1 MYVLIASFIDQKE
14 NKLIGLRFID
24 IDSDENNKE
33 SFDLTIEDTLADL
46 ADGSISICGVTNED
60 ELYQLSYLASQF
72 DIESGCLI
80 NDFRYIKLDDTTYA
94 DCLGKIYYANNPV
107 ELDNILAGRVLT
119 EMDKEEDKS
128 ELEEENI
135 SVKEINQ
142 DDLSF
147 YTKACGLGNYS
158 KIALLTDKYLSKID
172 YGVSVEDELL
182 KIRRAGRFLYSLPS
196 KKIGCMNVCA
206 NRETGLYGICCISSE
221 GEWVVLEPVYSQ
233 LETVRINTTTYIMG
247 LKDNIWY
254 LIDLKKKDSNILL
267 SDIQDWFAI
276 NNADKKSGRL
286 FIALDGNKDSGYYWY
301 LVDKG
306 GIKGRQIGCK
316 MLLTDVLFAKG
327 RSYAKLVD
335 TVEFG
340 DPRHGDTVIVSM
352 KDYSMDSMLSFR
364 RTIGQLSIP
373 NNTNEE
379 VVLYY
384 NITCDATSG
393 EIVYETDKGYK
404 SVIRTFIEVNPD
416 FISYL
421 SLFYGLTPKD
431 YSIDVKVRKHYEKR
445 HQYTFMKV
453 DVEVAEKVK
462 ELLTYFMNYTSA
474 KVLSAYWNSLD
485 MINLDVALN
494 DLELSNFSHV
504 CDCNDGI
511 PLYVKILVIK
521 NIDESSNFILLSR
534 RKSKNIQVNTYE
546 LVQSG
551 GYISDSLS
559 SGVGLENI
567 LKLDVGYYPVK
578 TNVVSQIKQEHNIKG
593 IAPLDIVQKYK
604 KTKFTIKHTTYRNV
618 NTMKLVCSIN
628 RKTEEI
634 LEFSIML
641 KSYDGLDFKT
651 SDVVM
656 KKLEVDGHRDIE
668 DVREH
673 AKAYAK
679 LMNES
684 QPVLSGFYQSA
695 FLLDVI

>member
-1 MYVLIASFIDQKE
+1 MYVLIASFIDQKV

-24 IDSDENNKE
+24 IDENNKE
-33 SFDLTIEDTLADL
+33 SFDLTVEDTLADL

-72 DIESGCLI
+72 DIESGLLL

-94 DCLGKIYYANNPV
+94 DCLGKIYHAKSPA
-107 ELDNILAGRVLT
+107 ELDNILAGRILT
-119 EMDKEEDKS
+119 EMDENEV
-128 ELEEENI
+128 EEEKKEN
-135 SVKEINQ
+135 VKEINQ

-147 YTKACGLGNYS
+147 YNKACGLGNYS
-158 KIALLTDKYLSKID
+158 NIASLTEKYISKID
-172 YGVSVEDELL
+172 YSTSVEDELL
-182 KIRRAGRFLYSLPS
+182 KIRRAGRFIYPLSS
-196 KKIGCMNVCA
+196 KKIGYLSVCKDI
-206 NRETGLYGICCISSE
+206 ETHLYGICCISSE

-233 LETVRINTTTYIMG
+233 LETVRINTTTYIIG
-247 LKDNIWY
+247 LRDNIWN
-254 LIDLKKKDSNILL
+254 LIDLKKKESNILL

-286 FIALDGNKDSGYYWY
+286 FIALNGTKESGYYWY
-301 LVDKG
+301 LVNKG
-306 GIKGRQIGCK
+306 GEKGRQIGCK

-340 DPRHGDTVIVSM
+340 DPRHGDTVIISM

-364 RTIGQLSIP
+364 RTIGQMNVL
-373 NNTNEE
+373 NHTNED

-393 EIVYETDKGYK
+393 EIIYETDKGYK

-431 YSIDVKVRKHYEKR
+431 NSVDVKVRKHYEKR
-445 HQYTFMKV
+445 HQYSFIKV
-453 DVEVAEKVK
+453 DVEIAEKVK
-462 ELLTYFMNYTSA
+462 ELLTHFMNYTSA
-474 KVLSAYWNSLD
+474 KVLSAYWNSLEKID
-485 MINLDVALN
+485 LDIALE
-494 DLELSNFSHV
+494 DLDISKFSYI
-504 CDCNDGI
+504 CDCNDEI
-511 PLYVKILVIK
+511 PLYVKMIVIK
-521 NIDESSNFILLSR
+521 NIDKSSNFVLLSR

-546 LVQSG
+546 LVQPG
-551 GYISDSLS
+551 GYISESLS

-567 LKLDVGYYPVK
+567 LNLNVGYYV
-578 TNVVSQIKQEHNIKG
+578 TEIDSATQIEQEHNIKG

-618 NTMKLVCSIN
+618 NTIKLVCSIY
-628 RKTEEI
+628 RKTEEV
-634 LEFSIML
+634 LNFSIIL

-656 KKLEVDGHRDIE
+656 KKLEIDGHRNIE

-673 AKAYAK
+673 AKAYSK

-695 FLLDVI
+695 FLITII